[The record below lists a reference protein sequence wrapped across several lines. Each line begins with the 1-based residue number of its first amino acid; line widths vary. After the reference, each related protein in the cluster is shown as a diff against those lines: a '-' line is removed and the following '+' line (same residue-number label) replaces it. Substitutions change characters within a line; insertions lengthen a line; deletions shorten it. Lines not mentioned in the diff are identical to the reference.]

1 MSSIN
6 PAKPLSL
13 LATVCI
19 TMVALS
25 EPAIATG
32 TQSDT
37 KSEVAQTSSHADDCY
52 QYVKDHPEYYVVVL
66 DASLH
71 PPRFSSLSQKTY
83 ASVDLRVCIHK
94 PDYSRRYEVQ
104 VNYADLKSPPSIL
117 SIADLVVQR
126 SGGDANRDFSEEL
139 KAAGK
144 VITDCNAYL
153 NRESKNI
160 FEQLQKLVAQEGRA
174 VTFDDAQKI
183 HANLEKS
190 WNLVK
195 NICPGP
201 QLDAALKKLQL
212 AMDQNGAT
220 KEVKKFCQHKIDIKK
235 TLEPRINAWDK
246 AIQFSKK
253 HISTVDENVF
263 TLGSRVNTEAE
274 VVVRSA
280 PLVMTSITGN
290 AGNTD
295 EKTDGKVDDDADEKT
310 TASLSYGPVT
320 DLAGY
325 TFQIR
330 SLSYVR
336 FGFSL
341 GYSSVQNQGVTTG
354 RNDTGSEVL
363 RTKQDMGL
371 TSMILMTHYW
381 CGADEREIQP
391 WDRSRGCWWAN
402 LLPTI
407 AVGLPITAINTFQ
420 HIFLGAVWQPV
431 PAIGLVGGAHL
442 GRVDRMRAE
451 FSDGMA
457 FPAGNTGFRPE
468 VDTVE
473 TVTKIGWYV
482 GAVVTDAAFIKLFKD
497 IALPKK

>member
-1 MSSIN
+1 
-6 PAKPLSL
+6 
-13 LATVCI
+13 
-19 TMVALS
+19 
-25 EPAIATG
+25 
-32 TQSDT
+32 
-37 KSEVAQTSSHADDCY
+37 
-52 QYVKDHPEYYVVVL
+52 VKDHPEYYVVVL

-71 PPRFSSLSQKTY
+71 PPRFSSPSQKTY
-83 ASVDLRVCIHK
+83 TDVQLRVCIHK
-94 PDYSRRYEVQ
+94 PDYSKRYEVQ
-104 VNYADLKSPPSIL
+104 GNYTDLKAPPNVL
-117 SIADLVVQR
+117 SISDLIVGKAKSETNDRLTLTQEQTDARNLINACRDKLLTNGKELSNQFQSLVSQEGQMV
-126 SGGDANRDFSEEL
+126 SGEDAHTILGKLQTTWMSIQGNCVRPRLSL
-139 KAAGK
+139 KTA
-144 VITDCNAYL
+144 VD
-153 NRESKNI
+153 
-160 FEQLQKLVAQEGRA
+160 QLQQ
-174 VTFDDAQKI
+174 VTDASTK
-183 HANLEKS
+183 
-190 WNLVK
+190 
-195 NICPGP
+195 
-201 QLDAALKKLQL
+201 AALKP
-212 AMDQNGAT
+212 T
-220 KEVKKFCQHKIDIKK
+220 IDIGEALKSS
-235 TLEPRINAWDK
+235 ISAWDK
-246 AIQFSKK
+246 AVEFAQK
-253 HISTVDENVF
+253 HISAVDENVF
-263 TLGSRVNTEAE
+263 TMGSRANTEAE

-280 PLVMTSITGN
+280 PLVMTSATKD
-290 AGNTD
+290 AGKDD
-295 EKTDGKVDDDADEKT
+295 EKTAL
-310 TASLSYGPVT
+310 SLSYGPAT
-320 DLAGY
+320 DLARY

-330 SLSYVR
+330 GLSYVR

-457 FPAGNTGFRPE
+457 LPAGNTGFRPE
-468 VDTVE
+468 VDTIE

-497 IALPKK
+497 VALPKK